1 MRIPIQLLL
10 IACMLLS
17 CVVCY
22 AQTNTH
28 ESANAPY
35 FDVLVEED
43 KEAYLLFL
51 ENKEVTVSSEGLTY
65 LFVKRAEEELPKGK
79 IDSQYTLHYR
89 DKVITEVDWHDSS
102 FKRGKPVTVNGIQAF
117 HPAWKEALQMISAGD
132 RMIFLQ
138 PPSQEKYLRDD
149 SKGRLIVF
157 EIEILEIKDA
167 E

>member
-1 MRIPIQLLL
+1 
-10 IACMLLS
+10 MLLS

-28 ESANAPY
+28 EIAKAPY
-35 FDVLVEED
+35 FDELVEED

-51 ENKEVTVSSEGLTY
+51 ENKDVTVSSEGLTY
-65 LFVKRAEEELPKGK
+65 LFVKRAEEELTKGK

-89 DKVITEVDWHDSS
+89 DKMITESDWHDSS
-102 FKRGKPVTVNGIQAF
+102 FKRGKPEEINGIQAF
-117 HPAWKEALQMISAGD
+117 HPAIKEALQLMSAGD

-138 PPSQEKYLRDD
+138 PPSQEDYIKDEA
-149 SKGRLIVF
+149 KGRLLVF